1 MVGTRFGDNYDWSYN
16 GFLTVANSFLLFNNR
31 DIWGRAWD
39 NWTVHSYQMDIQ
51 SNYLSAAN
59 TNYPN
64 NWIWDPEGN
73 PAHGNLLQPFLSTP
87 ATTVGIGLA
96 TLGDVFDLSHI
107 SNKIPV
113 RLSTFTTISVYVDYT
128 IDTEDGLHDSG
139 SLQFIPGETVKHIEF
154 EIPPI
159 MDLKK
164 LRVILSNPVNAEFT
178 GYRQITYMTK

>member
-1 MVGTRFGDNYDWSYN
+1 
-16 GFLTVANSFLLFNNR
+16 
-31 DIWGRAWD
+31 
-39 NWTVHSYQMDIQ
+39 
-51 SNYLSAAN
+51 
-59 TNYPN
+59 
-64 NWIWDPEGN
+64 
-73 PAHGNLLQPFLSTP
+73 LQPFLSTP

-159 MDLKK
+159 QDLKK
-164 LRVILSNPVNAEFT
+164 LRVILSNPVNAELT
-178 GYRQITYMTK
+178 GYRQITYMIQ